1 MVIIITTFTSLKH
14 TFSAIIPHFLYN
26 YTHIFLSNNKNET
39 ITFVQRKHVPHHTGS
54 NLTYL
59 ARFRP
64 WKLGPDQTP
73 MLCLCTF
80 GSSRPA
86 SSGACESITP
96 KQTNPHPKQTL
107 PFGGGQKQKFS
118 TYQKKKQKKTNNLIT
133 AHEVLCVVYTI

>member
-1 MVIIITTFTSLKH
+1 MVIIITTFTCLKH
-14 TFSAIIPHFLYN
+14 TISAIIYHFLYN
-26 YTHIFLSNNKNET
+26 YKHIFLLTNKNET

-80 GSSRPA
+80 GSSRPT

-96 KQTNPHPKQTL
+96 KQTNPHPKQTI
-107 PFGGGQKQKFS
+107 PFGGQKQKFS
-118 TYQKKKQKKTNNLIT
+118 TYQIKKPNNLT
-133 AHEVLCVVYTI
+133 AHRVLCVAYTI